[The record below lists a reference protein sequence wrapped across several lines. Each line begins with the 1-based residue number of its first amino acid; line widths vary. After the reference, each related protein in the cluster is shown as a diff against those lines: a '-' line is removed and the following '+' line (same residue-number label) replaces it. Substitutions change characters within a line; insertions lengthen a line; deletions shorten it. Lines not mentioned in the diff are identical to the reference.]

1 MGKIK
6 NASIKTTMTLSFLL
20 AIAAITVLSG
30 ITIFVSNQVQQEI
43 LNQRYLTIEASN
55 YQLDEDTGDYIF
67 SVDDVAW
74 QPLSTVENIAYYG
87 SYVAMI
93 GLPAIYIIVGIGAT
107 ATMYYRKKLRIPILQ
122 LQNGV
127 EKIQAN
133 NLDFHIEYSR
143 DDELGQLCCS
153 MEKMRQELLQNNKA
167 LWEALEQRKLLNASV
182 AHDLRTPITVIKGYL
197 DYLEKNIS
205 QTRLT
210 EEILIDTLSSM
221 QSAVTRLEQYVE
233 CVRDIEKVESIKIK
247 CQPENT
253 KQLLAEIEKNIR
265 YLGKGKGIRITNRI
279 ISDEINID
287 KSVLFRILEN
297 LLQNALR
304 YAKQQVIIEISQKDM
319 VLVLAVKDDGSG
331 FSETDLSKA
340 TTVFYNRDKEH
351 FGIGLSICRTLC
363 EKHGGSLYIT
373 NNKEKGACVVA
384 KLKVL

>member
-1 MGKIK
+1 
-6 NASIKTTMTLSFLL
+6 MTLSFLL

-55 YQLDEDTGDYIF
+55 YQLNEDTGDYIF

>member
-43 LNQRYLTIEASN
+43 LKQRYLTIEASN

-304 YAKQQVIIEISQKDM
+304 YAKQQVTIEISQKDM

>member
-20 AIAAITVLSG
+20 AVAAITVLSG

-43 LNQRYLTIEASN
+43 LKQRYLTIEASN